1 MLMQSLFE
9 LANFDPHDLQ
19 NENELRKASS
29 EA

>member
-1 MLMQSLFE
+1 MQSLFE